1 MEEILRVVMLEW
13 IHYEKND
20 SLSWQGSMWEPE
32 GHFIHQSSKEY
43 AGENIGVP
51 PKFVYWCPK
60 PLLFSRS
67 VKSDSLQP
75 HGL

>member
-1 MEEILRVVMLEW
+1 MLEW
-13 IHYEKND
+13 IHYEKHD
-20 SLSWQGSMWEPE
+20 TLSWQGSMWEPK

-60 PLLFSRS
+60 HLLFCHS
-67 VKSDSLQP
+67 VMSDCLQP